1 MTSWTRS
8 RCSSRS
14 WLDSAL
20 SFVIKPPSSKGGG
33 GFMRSEDAVFYI
45 EIDYLEGR
53 NRSCDVFK
61 AMGSYVEAFEDLF
74 QIIVKSSE
82 IDGDFAFAIEG
93 VEQGC
98 IIAKFK
104 SAGSAIVQGFFGLM
118 ANSAM
123 DLVDNLQDRTNVD
136 SVEDLVQLSDILQAS
151 IDKNTSKS
159 DFGSYVD
166 PKDLARPVRK
176 ICIANKKIRDGESV
190 VIGNIQNK
198 RSSSVN
204 VGLRFDKRLKDIFN
218 SASKEFQGVDLVY
231 ADKTVN
237 SGDDEWTF
245 RSKKSGFKYVAKLE
259 DFEWLAKYQRGEI
272 KPIGPHDLIT
282 VLVRYN
288 YDSYH
293 GKTTRP
299 FDAVIT
305 KVERVDYEQEQLVRN
320 LF

>member
-1 MTSWTRS
+1 MLIVLRIWFNCRIYYKLALIKTHQNQILVLMLILRT
-8 RCSSRS
+8 
-14 WLDSAL
+14 WLGL
-20 SFVIKPPSSKGGG
+20 LGKFV
-33 GFMRSEDAVFYI
+33 
-45 EIDYLEGR
+45 L
-53 NRSCDVFK
+53 
-61 AMGSYVEAFEDLF
+61 
-74 QIIVKSSE
+74 QI
-82 IDGDFAFAIEG
+82 
-93 VEQGC
+93 
-98 IIAKFK
+98 
-104 SAGSAIVQGFFGLM
+104 
-118 ANSAM
+118 
-123 DLVDNLQDRTNVD
+123 
-136 SVEDLVQLSDILQAS
+136 
-151 IDKNTSKS
+151 
-159 DFGSYVD
+159 
-166 PKDLARPVRK
+166 
-176 ICIANKKIRDGESV
+176 KKIRDGESV